1 MSRKSAREIVMK
13 YVYQMQ
19 VTDDFA
25 LDKLYFLLESEELSE
40 SDSSFI
46 EKSLESIITNLEQ
59 IDQAISENLD
69 GWRVERIPKVDLA
82 ILRVAVNEIDYLVD
96 IPDSVAINEAVDM
109 AKAYSTDDSYKFING
124 VLGTYFRSKEE

>member
-19 VTDDFA
+19 VTNDFA
-25 LDKLYFLLESEELSE
+25 LDKLSFLLESEELSE

-46 EKSLESIITNLEQ
+46 DKSLESIITNLDQ

-69 GWRVERIPKVDLA
+69 GWKVERIPKVDLA
-82 ILRVAVNEIDYLVD
+82 ILRVAVNEIDYLED

-124 VLGTYFRSKEE
+124 VLGTYFRSKEV